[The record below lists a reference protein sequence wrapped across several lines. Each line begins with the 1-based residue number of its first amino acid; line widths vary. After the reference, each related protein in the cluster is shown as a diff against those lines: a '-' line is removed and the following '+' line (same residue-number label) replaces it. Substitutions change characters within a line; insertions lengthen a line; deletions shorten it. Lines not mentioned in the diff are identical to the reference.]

1 MRVYYS
7 NENMLAGY
15 SNDKHQFP
23 FIFKETVVD
32 IKTGENDVIFTTL
45 KSSLDYSLR
54 FVKNQSLILQS
65 K

>member
-1 MRVYYS
+1 
-7 NENMLAGY
+7 MLAGY